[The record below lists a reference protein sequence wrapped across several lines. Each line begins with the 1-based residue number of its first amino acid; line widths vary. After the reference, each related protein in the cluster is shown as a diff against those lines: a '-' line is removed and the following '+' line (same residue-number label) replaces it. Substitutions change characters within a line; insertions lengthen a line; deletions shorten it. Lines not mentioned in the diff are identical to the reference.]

1 MNCPFCTF
9 EASPRTLHAHL
20 GEQHSAAV
28 RFEDRGDR
36 WYYALE
42 CPICGDGYERE
53 IKPRGRDPGFVEEFS
68 AQIRLV
74 AFDMLVNHLLGE
86 HEGLELPEESE
97 EPESAGTGG
106 AHQPPLSGTEVP
118 VAAPVPAWLAEA
130 RRAKQAEAPQTNG
143 N

>member
-1 MNCPFCTF
+1 MNCPFCSF
-9 EASPRTLHAHL
+9 DGPPRVLHAHL
-20 GEQHSAAV
+20 GEQHAEAV
-28 RFEDRGDR
+28 RFEDKGDR
-36 WYYALE
+36 WFYALE

-86 HEGLELPEESE
+86 HEAILPGDTPGSPGEKPEADE
-97 EPESAGTGG
+97 AEPEQAAPMGD
-106 AHQPPLSGTEVP
+106 
-118 VAAPVPAWLAEA
+118 APVPVWLAEA
-130 RRAKQAEAPQTNG
+130 RRAKHENG

>member
-1 MNCPFCTF
+1 MNCPFCSF
-9 EASPRTLHAHL
+9 EGSPRTLHAHL
-20 GEQHSAAV
+20 GERHPEAIRV
-28 RFEDRGDR
+28 EDRGDKR
-36 WYYALE
+36 FYSLD

-86 HEGLELPEESE
+86 HENLDLPDEPEEE
-97 EPESAGTGG
+97 APA
-106 AHQPPLSGTEVP
+106 PDVP
-118 VAAPVPAWLAEA
+118 VAGPAPAWLAEA
-130 RRAKQAEAPQTNG
+130 RRSKQQG